1 MNHQPR
7 IHINDTNV
15 AFNDSSVF
23 AWHGR
28 SGVNLY

>member
-1 MNHQPR
+1 MNHHPR

-23 AWHGR
+23 DWHSR
-28 SGVNLY
+28 IGVNL